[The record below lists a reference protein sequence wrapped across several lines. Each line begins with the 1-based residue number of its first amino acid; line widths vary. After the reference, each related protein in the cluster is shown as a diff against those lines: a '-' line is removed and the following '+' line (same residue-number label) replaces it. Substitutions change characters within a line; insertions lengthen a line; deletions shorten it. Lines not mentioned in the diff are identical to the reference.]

1 MAWDKWLKDENEE
14 PNYPQIEGADTNA
27 TYWNPE
33 LAALANGGIDF
44 LKSFPGAVA
53 MNAGVAAS
61 TAPSI
66 SWDLQSDLE
75 NSDLQDDIY
84 TKAAINNG
92 LTEARHTTAPVWKTI
107 EQGAISAANALP
119 DHLKANQETH
129 GLRGFADTVLEN
141 ALPMAGQV
149 AMSAV
154 NPVLGASMMGA
165 SIAGGQYLDLRE
177 KGVDP
182 LTAGQAGLAN
192 AAIQTSLEYLGMEKW
207 INAKNALKEHGLL
220 KTMMGSMGE
229 EGLTE
234 AIQEVPDEMTSY
246 IAEHGNLDGFDYK
259 QLGLN
264 AAEAGA
270 VGAFYGGLFSGAGYG
285 VNKWNEKK
293 AKEAVEANAYQP
305 TGDLSTD
312 IAALD
317 KGVNTNGET
326 GNPITIEAGNPP
338 AAINASDPSMY
349 VMQRLVNAGL
359 DPQTAA
365 GYVGALMQESGGN
378 TFDISPTAE
387 NPSGAYGIAQWL
399 GSRRDDLNAFAKER
413 GKDPSDFETQVEFL
427 IHEIQGN
434 EAPSLAEIRKA
445 KSPEEAGMLADQ
457 YYERSEGTD
466 EIRSQKAK
474 NARAIYDAFTNGGG
488 NVNMSNGTR
497 TQEKPSKSASEFLND
512 LESTLPLTDDNSI
525 AQSEKIRDVV
535 KNGSQEQQEELANQY
550 GWQKEEPKTTVDAQ
564 VEPSQVNTQNTT
576 TNAPQVKISNPTST
590 KKQTKASTPNVTVKT
605 PNLTKTEEKKAT
617 PVETPKAELQKVEA
631 PKGDAQN
638 VYAPT
643 NNGGGTYPNPTSFNR
658 NAFGIHNPDGVGTAP
673 EGLLVEKR
681 KTNGIADRQR
691 QDAERA
697 GARNRQIGIKVDK
710 AMMGRGIRNKN
721 LKKLVKQAFVDGD
734 KNAMDRLSALKLN
747 PQVIGAVRQ
756 EVDPTYTPAPIQKAS
771 VQTPNYQ
778 RTYNGREGI
787 AEGAQNTVSNSSEV
801 PSVKGGNGVVNPKA
815 QSRKEAFNTSNA
827 IYKNNQKE
835 DNPYRAQPVERD
847 KKADKELKQ
856 KIKREARDAHR
867 DAMQK
872 KARDKARTYEVKSG
886 TREDVGKSLRNS
898 GDNAIIESPKNNAE
912 YKAEKASQ
920 GDNKSKSIKSNN
932 QNEYNT
938 KPLDMEGNVNKTH
951 NANVSV
957 DTPAVLKKARQKHID
972 HLKKLVAD
980 AYIGGDKEAMR
991 RLSALHINQDVINSV
1006 LQDVYPSY
1014 ATENAEGNAWTRP
1027 NDKSIPLPTTPK
1039 EVMKRE
1045 PHNKGNEN
1053 SYTTSKVKK
1062 NKEAEHALKN
1072 RFKKEESKKEDK
1084 EKTNETT
1091 KNNSEVRELLHSTEE
1106 DKNADAKPEQGS
1118 KQESS
1123 TDKASEEKQSVNVEE
1138 QKKEE
1143 PKKEEPKQEEPKNNG
1158 KEVTVRTDDGKEF
1171 KATYKI
1177 VPVDDVISSNTWDF
1191 GKNENYPEELQPR
1204 DRDRVT
1210 MREQVDDMSRNLNP
1224 ADLAESR
1231 SINEGAPLINADNV
1245 VENGNGRTM
1254 AIARAYKQGSEA
1266 YKASGEAYK
1275 QYLVDNAEKFGYT
1288 KEQVQ
1293 AMGNPILVRQRDA
1306 SSDNLQ
1312 DAIIHS
1318 TNGGMRM
1325 GAMQQAQADAG
1336 KITQGTLK
1344 KYNYDGKGDLASAAN
1359 RDFVVSAINE
1369 IAGKNERD
1377 SLFDKD
1383 GNPSAEGIKRVQ
1395 NAMVALAY
1403 ENDELLA
1410 RVGETVDPEDLNIS
1424 NALKATAPRVASI
1437 QLRIDE
1443 KDIPKSYD
1451 LPKII
1456 SDAVEFYFNCEAEGK
1471 KVSQAVNETALF
1483 EEGEVSEEA
1492 KQLATFFEENK
1503 RKPNVIANA
1512 INDMVEY
1519 IDANTAPN
1527 MSLMEGGNMDM
1538 REIMDASMHPNSNLF
1553 EAPTNPTVQKASD
1566 DMQNVVDKYKDGKGN
1581 KPTATRAIEAV
1592 EKKAIEDVKKD
1603 GGTKEDI
1610 AEVKESAKQAKEDLT
1625 NATREKGKKEEKP
1638 FSEEKE
1644 ANSNLAALLKP
1655 VKKRLTKKPSA
1666 KKTTTAEPKRKKGES
1681 SLTHKLIDDSDANRK
1696 AIWDEFKKNLGTV
1709 RFNSGFDPT
1718 LLTPIVKLAV
1728 IELQRGIGK
1737 FKDFA
1742 SRIKAESKEHNIKEE
1757 DISPWLYPS
1766 WKAAKGMMDSSIDKI
1781 NDKLLLASMDFVGSR
1796 YQNGKTNI
1804 DDIKND
1810 AKSLYGEDVY
1820 NAANLDDYFNAA
1832 HDAVESFF
1840 NKENGE
1846 VESNEN
1852 TETIS
1857 PEDDYHGYLETLN
1870 SDAERETV
1878 KDFLNKSFNP
1888 FGEGKGF
1895 YKFKKFAENMA
1906 KRKDTTY
1913 GRGRINGNK
1922 VPKEVYQYSKWLHD
1936 NDKLSDTIDTD
1947 TSTVVENKGEKQD
1960 VPGRERST
1968 GGTVEMAGRRQGEQ
1982 SGTGNGEESGNDSTG
1997 ENRDSGRTHGEHTGS
2012 SEQAD
2017 AGTVQGQRDSNEAAN
2032 GVEQNDS
2039 TGNETGRTKEP
2050 VISPKVDKIEEDI
2063 ANKKVKKPSDLPG
2076 NDYVFKDDTKELTA
2090 PNRVKANIEAIKL
2103 AKKLKEEG
2111 RKATPSEQEV
2121 LASYSGWGGLSS
2133 YLSENSSN
2141 YDAKIANDLKETI
2154 GEDAYRSLAKEAI
2167 TAYYTPVPVI
2177 KAMWRLAGCL
2187 GFKGGRVLDPS
2198 CGTARFFSVMPNDM
2212 KANSRTLQG
2221 VELSELPAEIAS
2233 QLLQSKKYNIA
2244 NEDFRDFKASDNF
2257 YDLAISNVPFSAD
2270 IKIADK
2276 KVDGGNKYSLHN
2288 YFFAKS
2294 LDKVRPGGLVIFM
2307 TSNNTLD
2314 VAGDSA
2320 KLRRMLAS
2328 KAEFLGAIRLPTD
2341 TFKSSGANVVTD
2353 IIAFR
2358 KLGEGESMKADSW
2371 KDVTGEIIDGNY
2383 VESDI
2388 GPSGYVDDKGKVRT
2402 IDGKTVTGYY
2412 GKHKQNLIGEYRHE
2426 SGKYG
2431 DTVTVRAKEG
2441 QDVIADLNK
2450 AIDTFP
2456 KDVYTPRVVAPINS
2470 VEHVEGI
2477 RQAEN
2482 GENEG
2487 DLVVLDNG
2495 DIAKVQ
2501 NVNGEL
2507 KAVPFGA
2514 NYKRDSDRKKIQN
2527 KAKDFVAVRDA
2538 MNDVYESQV
2547 NPDISEEEL
2556 EKKRANLR
2564 KAYNNFKEKHGY
2576 LNDTKNYGSFR
2587 DTPLVG
2593 RVLAIENYKA
2603 PTKKNP
2609 NPEVTEADILT
2620 KRTAYPESTVTNIST
2635 PADAL
2640 LSSLEK
2646 FGHIDMDYM
2655 SKTLGV
2661 SEDDIAKKLEGKII
2675 RDPVS
2680 EQYVPMDEY
2689 LSGNV
2694 RQKLEQ
2700 AETAA
2705 RSDPTYLD
2713 NVEKLKAVL
2722 PKDVELKDI
2731 DVSLGSPILG
2741 RDTVQQF
2748 VDDLVGG
2755 KDIIKISYNPSL
2767 SSWYVEK
2774 GSDYGRIATNVEDK
2788 YSIKAV
2794 GEKEANIPIYKVIQ
2808 DLLNGTSSV
2817 GQGTTKEKADDSPQT
2832 RQARDDARQ
2841 KLRTIYEQI
2850 NKDLKEWINRNPSIR
2865 KEVETNYNNRFNATV
2880 GRKFDGSFLTFPWL
2894 NKASNITFRPHQ
2906 VNAIWRTLT
2915 TPGTLYAHCV
2925 GTGKTWTM
2933 QASGMELKRLG
2944 LAHKVAYAVPNNV
2957 VAQFEREFYQIC
2969 PSAKILV
2976 VSSDAIPSAP
2986 KTLDFDYVLQKQA
2999 KPTEDNGFR
3008 LVDMTDAEGMKV
3020 YKKVP
3025 VPRTEAER
3033 KKLLKEALA
3042 EAKKNN
3048 APQVLLDYIADS
3060 YSKKNMKLRGEREEK
3075 IAQRA
3080 AAISKIATNDWD
3092 AVIFSHESFERLPV
3106 AKEHLE
3112 EFYKNELA
3120 KYEQALKEEQAANGK
3135 NSQGAKDIQ
3144 KQLLN
3149 FKEKLRDLI
3158 ERTERFGAME
3168 EFRSIGIDQLFVD
3181 EADNFKNLPFMT
3193 KMNRVKGISSGE
3205 SSRAL
3210 DMFIKTQ
3217 YLMNSP
3223 NAHGVVFATGTPI
3236 SNSVVDLYTMCRYL
3250 ASDKLEALGINSF
3263 DQFAKMFITVA
3274 DRATPKTDG
3283 TGYEYKQS
3291 VTGLKNAPECIELF
3305 RSFADVINI
3314 EDAPEVLKSRPVAKR
3329 ETITVDETPWLSNFK
3344 RQIRDRAAAIKAS
3357 SKNNPV
3363 MIDSRS
3369 KESLEM
3375 FKETGHYKKV
3385 KDSGLLLA
3393 NDYKQATVSPKLIE
3407 NGIEDV
3413 ESKVRAC
3420 ADAIYKEYINSND
3433 RKGTQAVFCDIGTP
3447 GTKKT
3452 DSAYTVY
3459 DELKSLL
3466 VAKGIPTNEIDFSQ
3480 NYEGKKKGVMSEK
3493 VNSGD
3498 IRVIIGSTQQMGA
3511 GTNMQ
3516 KKMVALHHLDVPW
3529 RPRDIEQREGRA
3541 IRQGNEN
3548 GEVRIYNYVQE
3559 GSYDMNLWNMIAAK
3573 ANVIAAIMH
3582 GDKSIRTIETEGV
3595 DSNNWQELESMS
3607 NNDPV
3612 QKRFMEVQA
3621 EIGQLES
3628 DKRIYQSQKEQN
3640 ETIRKNNPAQIEKQ
3654 KALVSDIEA
3663 DIKTINQ
3670 TDPKKFSMKIGNKT
3684 FDKREVAN
3692 EALTKEKQSFA
3703 LEGAK
3708 FVLKYKD
3715 VPLKPMTIG
3724 SVRGMSIT
3732 LDGNTVG
3739 FKNTRDSA
3747 HVDVLIKGK
3756 QTYRVV
3762 TPTSDGIWKGL
3773 QYLPTQSLEEERQKL
3788 ASLESELKEANK
3800 PMSET
3805 FEGEKKLADLKKEL
3819 EVLKKKMDENAE
3831 KQRREDAIAKEK
3843 EMNASNTDYLISDAD
3858 NLVSHSPKEM
3868 QEQVIRTFPNAS
3880 NVVTSDTGMEF
3891 DLPNG
3896 EHMKVDFTNDSISYD
3911 ARKAQKDYGGKLTGN
3926 EEALGSMAVTD
3937 RENLMTLRLGN
3948 VDEAPSHEA
3957 MHFAMN
3963 FVTGRE
3969 RNALMKKYGNE
3980 EAICEAYRH
3989 WQIERKHKRGT
4000 LMGKIFQKI
4009 ADAVNKVLS
4018 VFRENDKN
4026 IFRKVQ
4032 EGQLWERTKDNK
4044 SAAKVSYM
4052 MNPMNQLDKFAKEFS
4067 KKGNAPT
4074 RDYLTIKDRAEG
4086 KGWTTRQT
4094 ILNNIFSPSRSAD
4107 YVVRRVHEL
4116 ADDAMRTMQKNR
4128 SDWTERHTMATKLL
4142 KTEADRKAYST
4153 LLFAEDADQ
4162 HVFTDDELRKEG
4174 YSEDIIKAH
4183 RLTRNLLGDV
4193 YKAVNDTT
4201 TQAENVTRAYDKKA
4215 DAEKRVKE
4223 AEKSPFEEVIGRIRE
4238 VTENGKTR
4246 YQVTVKT
4253 PHSYDH
4259 EVVTDAEGL
4268 KEIQKDKYNVIS
4280 TSVKVGKGKIY
4291 VHYKSYTKPLHN
4303 MEGYMPHFFHD
4314 FMIIQKTTDEN
4325 GNAVSKV
4332 VGSATTQAKAVEK
4345 ADALHEK
4352 LGGEFLIA
4360 PKAFQ
4365 FEGEVENPILMGD
4378 KDYQQLL
4385 KNITDGST
4393 MTLEEARALTNARR
4407 KGRHV
4412 FLGELKKRT
4421 GAEGFETNALWA
4433 IQHHIDASARY
4444 VAIDPFKVKATNL
4457 FERAYGDMSKD
4468 YGRTSKQAF
4477 VKGYIDSMLGKPSE
4491 AEQIANKILRN
4502 VPIFKNMSRPGRYVA
4517 GTLSHLT
4524 GLLKLGASPAA
4535 GLVNL
4540 MQIFNAVGYLGAR
4553 QVGVGLKRA
4562 LKPTQSDLRVLKSLG
4577 VDDEVGLSMDASF
4590 GKIRLEENA
4599 LTHATDRYRAIAD
4612 KLMLPFTIAER
4623 LIRRATVLSAYYKY
4637 LNDHKG
4643 ENPTYVKNK
4652 AKEYA
4657 LDINRKVNF
4666 DYSAADAPRI
4676 FRAVEG
4682 SVIGDLALQF
4692 QKYGIKEMEVISD
4705 FLPYIGKGTTTKQ
4718 KLEFFGFYL
4727 MTAGLWNAFP
4737 FQDALLALLGSIF
4750 GVDDPEKVAKKAMME
4765 WAGDD
4770 PTSKALVNVANYGA
4784 GALVGADISQRVGL
4798 KGVVPETSNILQGG
4812 PLGSTV
4818 MGIARSIINSDANGA
4833 LKSLSPAMGN
4843 IYGATVGYN
4852 TDSKGRKTV
4861 DYDGWDRAMRAMGFR
4876 TVNEAVAT
4884 DAQGIVYN
4892 YKQQKTKARTKA
4904 KESYLEDPS
4913 YENRKLL
4920 KDLGY
4925 TDSQI
4930 NKLKGNK
4937 STTKKE
4943 RSKQG
4948 LSKADQK
4955 ELAPIFNYVQ

>member
-14 PNYPQIEGADTNA
+14 PSYPQIEGIDTSKEYA
-27 TYWNPE
+27 QPE
-33 LAALANGGIDF
+33 VAALHNGAFSF
-44 LKSFPGAVA
+44 LKSFPNFGAQWA
-53 MNAGVAAS
+53 HELGSSTNPKGLGVWDK
-61 TAPSI
+61 APQIGITTPQDEVKPIENSFAPTFHT
-66 SWDLQSDLE
+66 LE
-75 NSDLQDDIY
+75 NSML
-84 TKAAINNG
+84 
-92 LTEARHTTAPVWKTI
+92 
-107 EQGAISAANALP
+107 SAANSLP
-119 DHLKANQETH
+119 EDWTPNQDV
-129 GLRGFADTVLEN
+129 GKVRGFFDTVLEN
-141 ALPMAGQV
+141 APQMVGQAAMAAV
-149 AMSAV
+149 SPTASAAMMA
-154 NPVLGASMMGA
+154 A
-165 SIAGGQYLDLRE
+165 SISGDTYGDLLS

-182 LTAGQAGLAN
+182 DTASKYATANTLIQTPLEYTGMESWLNSGKLARDILEKHGLAK
-192 AAIQTSLEYLGMEKW
+192 AVGTSM
-207 INAKNALKEHGLL
+207 A
-220 KTMMGSMGE
+220 S

-234 AIQEVPDEMTSY
+234 AIQEIPDEMTRY

-285 VNKWNEKK
+285 INKWNEKK
-293 AKEAVEANAYQP
+293 AKEAQEAVTYEP

-317 KGVNTNGET
+317 KGVNSNGVAQ
-326 GNPITIEAGNPP
+326 GNDNAPTT
-338 AAINASDPSMY
+338 INANNPSMY
-349 VMQRLVNAGL
+349 VMQRLVNEGI

-399 GSRRDDLNAFAKER
+399 GSRKDDLIAFANER

-427 IHEIQGN
+427 VHEIQGN
-434 EAPSLAEIRKA
+434 EKESLAAIRGA

-466 EIRSQKAK
+466 EIRNQKAK
-474 NARAIYDAFTNGGG
+474 NARAIYDAFTNGSG
-488 NVNMSNGTR
+488 NVNMSNGIK
-497 TQEKPSKSASEFLND
+497 TQEKPSKSAAEFLND
-512 LESTLPLTDDNSI
+512 LESTLPLTNNESV

-535 KNGSQEQQEELANQY
+535 KNGSQEQQEELASQY
-550 GWQKEEPKTTVDAQ
+550 GWQKEEPKTPIETQA
-564 VEPSQVNTQNTT
+564 EPPQVNTQNATT
-576 TNAPQVKISNPTST
+576 KAPEAKISNPTST
-590 KKQTKASTPNVTVKT
+590 KKQAKASTPNVTVKT
-605 PNLTKTEEKKAT
+605 PNLAKEEEKKAT
-617 PVETPKAELQKVEA
+617 PVEATKAEPQKVETKSA
-631 PKGDAQN
+631 GVPKNDKTQN
-638 VYAPT
+638 ANTVKIENAGGVYPT
-643 NNGGGTYPNPTSFNR
+643 PTSFDR

-691 QDAERA
+691 HDAELA
-697 GARNRQIGIKVDK
+697 GARNRQVGIKVDQ

-734 KNAMDRLSALKLN
+734 KSAVDRLSALKLN

-756 EVDPTYTPAPIQKAS
+756 EVDPTYTPTPIQKAPVQK
-771 VQTPNYQ
+771 VQTPTYQ
-778 RTYNGREGI
+778 RAYNGREGI
-787 AEGAQNTVSNSSEV
+787 HEGVQNTASNSSEI
-801 PSVKGGNGVVNPKA
+801 PSVNGGSSVVGTKA
-815 QSRKEAFNTSNA
+815 MSREEALNTSNA

-835 DNPYRAQPVERD
+835 DNPYKTQSVERN
-847 KKADKELKQ
+847 KKADKELK
-856 KIKREARDAHR
+856 KKMKNEARDAHR

-872 KARDKARTYEVKSG
+872 KARDKARTYEAKSG
-886 TREDVGKSLRNS
+886 TREDVNKSLRNS
-898 GDNAIIESPKNNAE
+898 GDNIIIGEAHKKTSSYEA
-912 YKAEKASQ
+912 KAASQ
-920 GDNKSKSIKSNN
+920 KDNESKSLKSDS
-932 QNEYNT
+932 QSTYTGRPTEGI
-938 KPLDMEGNVNKTH
+938 EGNVNKTH
-951 NANVSV
+951 NANVPV

-972 HLKKLVAD
+972 HLKKLVSD

-991 RLSALHINQDVINSV
+991 RLSALHIGQDVIDSI
-1006 LQDVYPSY
+1006 LQDVYPSH
-1014 ATENAEGNAWTRP
+1014 ATESAESNEWGKP
-1027 NDKSIPLPTTPK
+1027 SDKTIPLPTTPK
-1039 EVMKRE
+1039 EVMERE

-1053 SYTTSKVKK
+1053 SYSTSKVKK

-1072 RFKKEESKKEDK
+1072 RFKKEETKKEN
-1084 EKTNETT
+1084 TNETT
-1091 KNNSEVRELLHSTEE
+1091 KNNPEIWELLHSAEE
-1106 DKNADAKPEQGS
+1106 NQNADTEPKQSS
-1118 KQESS
+1118 KQESNA
-1123 TDKASEEKQSVNVEE
+1123 DKASEEKQSVNVKE

-1143 PKKEEPKQEEPKNNG
+1143 PKKEEPKQEKSQSVG

-1266 YKASGEAYK
+1266 YKTSGENYK

-1293 AMGNPILVRQRDA
+1293 SIENPILVRQRDV

-1312 DAIIHS
+1312 DSIIHS

-1325 GAMQQAQADAG
+1325 GATQQAQADAE

-1344 KYNYDGKGDLASAAN
+1344 KYNYDGKGDLTSAAN

-1369 IAGKNERD
+1369 IANKNERD
-1377 SLFDKD
+1377 SLFDKG
-1383 GNPSAEGIKRVQ
+1383 GNPSAEGMKRVQ

-1443 KDIPKSYD
+1443 GDIPQSYN
-1451 LPKII
+1451 LPKTI
-1456 SDAVEFYFNCEAEGK
+1456 SDAVEFYFNCKAEGK
-1471 KVSQAVNETALF
+1471 KVSQAINETALF
-1483 EEGEVSEEA
+1483 EDEEISEDA
-1492 KQLATFFEENK
+1492 KQLAKFFEENK

-1512 INDMVEY
+1512 INDMVER
-1519 IDANTAPN
+1519 IDANTAPS
-1527 MSLMEGGNMDM
+1527 MSLMEGGNMTM
-1538 REIMDASMHPNSNLF
+1538 GEIMDASMYPNSDLF
-1553 EAPTNPTVQKASD
+1553 ETKPVETNPTVKKASD

-1581 KPTATRAIEAV
+1581 KPTANKAVDAI
-1592 EKKAIEDVKKD
+1592 EKKAIEEVKKD
-1603 GGTKEDI
+1603 GGSKEDV
-1610 AEVKESAKQAKEDLT
+1610 AEVKKSAKQAKEDLA
-1625 NATREKGKKEEKP
+1625 NATREKGKKEERP
-1638 FSEEKE
+1638 FSEEKD

-1655 VKKRLTKKPSA
+1655 VKRRLTKKPSA
-1666 KKTTTAEPKRKKGES
+1666 KKAPTAEPKRKKGES
-1681 SLTHKLIDDSDANRK
+1681 SLTHKLIDDSDENRK
-1696 AIWDEFKKNLGTV
+1696 AIWDEFKNNLGKK

-1742 SRIKAESKEHNIKEE
+1742 SRIKSESKEQDIKEE

-1766 WKAAKGMMDSSIDKI
+1766 WRAAKGMMESSIDKI

-1804 DDIKND
+1804 DDIKKD

-1820 NAANLDDYFNAA
+1820 NAANLDDYFNAS
-1832 HDAVESFF
+1832 HDAVVFFF
-1840 NKENGE
+1840 NNENSE
-1846 VESNEN
+1846 VESNK
-1852 TETIS
+1852 I
-1857 PEDDYHGYLETLN
+1857 
-1870 SDAERETV
+1870 
-1878 KDFLNKSFNP
+1878 
-1888 FGEGKGF
+1888 
-1895 YKFKKFAENMA
+1895 
-1906 KRKDTTY
+1906 
-1913 GRGRINGNK
+1913 
-1922 VPKEVYQYSKWLHD
+1922 
-1936 NDKLSDTIDTD
+1936 SDTIDTD
-1947 TSTVVENKGEKQD
+1947 TSTVVENKGEEQD

-1968 GGTVEMAGRRQGEQ
+1968 GGTVEMAGRRQSEQ
-1982 SGTGNGEESGNDSTG
+1982 SGTGNREESGNDSEG
-1997 ENRDSGRTHGEHTGS
+1997 KNRDSGRTHGEHAGS
-2012 SEQAD
+2012 AEQAD
-2017 AGTVQGQRDSNEAAN
+2017 AGTVQGQRNSNEATD

-2039 TGNETGRTKEP
+2039 TGNETGRAKEP
-2050 VISPKVDKIEEDI
+2050 VISPKVDKIEKDI
-2063 ANKKVKKPSDLPG
+2063 ANNKVKKPSDLPG

-2111 RKATPSEQEV
+2111 RKATPSEQEI

-2141 YDAKIANDLKETI
+2141 YDAKIASDLKEAI
-2154 GEDAYRSLAKEAI
+2154 GEDAYRDLAKEAI

-2177 KAMWRLAGCL
+2177 KAMWKLAGHL

-2233 QLLQSKKYNIA
+2233 QLLQSRKYNIA
-2244 NEDFRDFKASDNF
+2244 NEDFRDFKASNDF

-2276 KVDGGNKYSLHN
+2276 SVDGGNKYSLHN

-2314 VAGDSA
+2314 VAGDSS
-2320 KLRRMLAS
+2320 KLRRMLAG
-2328 KAEFLGAIRLPTD
+2328 KAELLGAIRLPTD
-2341 TFKSSGANVVTD
+2341 TFKSAGANVVTD

-2371 KDVTGEIIDGNY
+2371 KDVTGEIVNGNY
-2383 VESDI
+2383 VENDI
-2388 GPSGYVDDKGKVRT
+2388 GPSGY
-2402 IDGKTVTGYY
+2402 IDEEGRPHVIKDKTVTGYY
-2412 GKHKQNLIGEYRHE
+2412 GKHKQNLIGEYKRE
-2426 SGKYG
+2426 KGKYG

-2456 KDVYTPRVVAPINS
+2456 KDVYSPRVVAPINS

-2487 DLVVLDNG
+2487 DLVALDDG
-2495 DIAKVQ
+2495 SIAKVQ

-2514 NYKRDSDRKKIQN
+2514 NYKRDSDRKRVQN
-2527 KAKDFVAVRDA
+2527 LAKDFVAVRDA

-2576 LNDTKNYGSFR
+2576 LNDTKNYGPFR

-2609 NPEVTEADILT
+2609 HPEVKEADILT
-2620 KRTAYPESTVTNIST
+2620 KRTAYPESTVANITT

-2655 SKTLGV
+2655 AKTLGV
-2661 SEDDIAKKLEGKII
+2661 NKEDIAKKLEGKII
-2675 RDPVS
+2675 KDPVS

-2713 NVEKLKAVL
+2713 NAEKLKAIL
-2722 PKDVELKDI
+2722 PKDIELKDI

-2748 VDDLVGG
+2748 IDDLVGG
-2755 KDIIKISYNPSL
+2755 KDIIKISYNPTL

-2774 GSDYGRIATNVEDK
+2774 GTDYGRIATNVEDK

-2794 GEKEANIPIYKVIQ
+2794 GEKEANIPVYKVIQ

-2817 GQGTTKEKADDSPQT
+2817 GQGTTKEKSSDTPQE
-2832 RQARDDARQ
+2832 RQKREDARQ
-2841 KLRTIYEQI
+2841 KLKTIYEQI

-2894 NKASNITFRPHQ
+2894 NKASNIAFRPHQ

-2986 KTLDFDYVLQKQA
+2986 KTLDFDYILQKQA
-2999 KPTEDNGFR
+2999 KPTEDNGFK
-3008 LVDMTDAEGMKV
+3008 LVNMTDTEGMKV

-3025 VPRTEAER
+3025 VPKTEAER

-3048 APQVLLDYIADS
+3048 APQVLLDYIADC
-3060 YSKKNMKLRGEREEK
+3060 YSKEKMKLRGEREEK
-3075 IAQRA
+3075 IAKRA

-3329 ETITVDETPWLSNFK
+3329 ETVTVDETPWLANFK
-3344 RQIRDRAAAIKAS
+3344 RKIRNRAAAIKAS

-3375 FKETGHYKKV
+3375 FEKTGHYKKV

-3447 GTKKT
+3447 GTKKS

-3459 DELKSLL
+3459 DELKSML
-3466 VAKGIPTNEIDFSQ
+3466 VAKGIPANEIDFSQ

-3493 VNSGD
+3493 VNAGD

-3548 GEVRIYNYVQE
+3548 SEVRIYNYVQE
-3559 GSYDMNLWNMIAAK
+3559 GSYDTNLWNMMSAK

-3621 EIGQLES
+3621 EISQLAS

-3640 ETIRKNNPAQIEKQ
+3640 EIIRKNNPAQIEKH

-3663 DIKTINQ
+3663 DIKAINQ

-3684 FDKREVAN
+3684 FDKREAAN

-3708 FVLKYKD
+3708 FVRKYKD
-3715 VPLKPMTIG
+3715 VPLSPVTIG

-3739 FKNTRDSA
+3739 FKNMRDSA
-3747 HVDVLIKGK
+3747 HVDILVKGK
-3756 QTYRVV
+3756 QAYRVV

-3773 QYLPTQSLEEERQKL
+3773 QYLPTQMLEEEKQKL

-3805 FEGEKKLADLKKEL
+3805 FEGEKELANLKKEL
-3819 EVLKKKMDENAE
+3819 EVLKKKMDENAA

-3843 EMNASNTDYLISDAD
+3843 EMQSAESTDYLISDTD
-3858 NLVSHSPKEM
+3858 SLVSHSPKEM
-3868 QEQVIRTFPNAS
+3868 QEQVMKTFPNAS

-3926 EEALGSMAVTD
+3926 EEVLGSMAVTD
-3937 RENLMTLRLGN
+3937 RENLMTLRLDN
-3948 VDEAPSHEA
+3948 VSEAPSHEA

-3963 FVTGRE
+3963 FVTGKE

-4000 LMGKIFQKI
+4000 LMGKVFQKI

-4032 EGQLWERTKDNK
+4032 EGQMWERARDNK

-4067 KKGNAPT
+4067 EKKANAPS
-4074 RDYLTIKDRAEG
+4074 RDYLTIKDRASDN
-4086 KGWTTRQT
+4086 GWTFKQT
-4094 ILNNIFSPSRSAD
+4094 ALNNIFSPARSTD
-4107 YVVRRVHEL
+4107 YIVRRVHEL
-4116 ADDAMRTMQKNR
+4116 ADDAMRTMQKDR
-4128 SDWTERHTMATKLL
+4128 ADWTERHSMAVKLL
-4142 KTEADRKAYST
+4142 KTEAQRKEYSA
-4153 LLFAEDADQ
+4153 LLFAEDAEK
-4162 HVFTDDELRKEG
+4162 HVFTDEEMRKDG
-4174 YSEDIIKAH
+4174 ISEEVIQAH
-4183 RLTRNLLGDV
+4183 RLTRSLLSDIYKSVNDV
-4193 YKAVNDTT
+4193 Y
-4201 TQAENVTRAYDKKA
+4201 TQAMPVTKTYAKKA
-4215 DAEKRVKE
+4215 DAEKRIKE
-4223 AEKSPFEEVIGRIRE
+4223 AEKSPFEEVIGRIHE

-4259 EVVTDAEGL
+4259 EVVTDAKGL

-4291 VHYKSYTKPLHN
+4291 VHYKSYAKPLTN

-4325 GNAVSKV
+4325 GNTVSKV
-4332 VGSATTQAKAVEK
+4332 VGSATTQDKAVEK
-4345 ADALHEK
+4345 ADALHKEM
-4352 LGGEFLIA
+4352 GGEFLIA
-4360 PKAFQ
+4360 PKSFQ
-4365 FEGEVENPILMGD
+4365 FEGEVENPLLMGD
-4378 KDYQQLL
+4378 KDYQKLL

-4393 MTLEEARALTNARR
+4393 MTLEQARELTNARR

-4421 GAEGFETNALWA
+4421 GAGGFETNALWA
-4433 IQHHIDASARY
+4433 VQHHIDASARY
-4444 VAIDPFKVKATNL
+4444 VALDPFKVKATNL

-4491 AEQIANKILRN
+4491 AEQLANKILRH
-4502 VPIFKNMSRPGRYVA
+4502 VPMFKNMSRPGRFVA

-4540 MQIFNAVGYLGAR
+4540 MQIFNAVGYLGTK
-4553 QVGVGLKRA
+4553 QVAVGLKRA
-4562 LKPTQSDLRVLKSLG
+4562 MKPTQSDLRILKSLG
-4577 VDDEVGLSMDASF
+4577 VDDEVGLSMDSAF

-4692 QKYGIKEMEVISD
+4692 QKYGVKEIEVISD

-4765 WAGDD
+4765 WAGND

-4812 PLGSTV
+4812 PLGSTA
-4818 MGIARSIINSDANGA
+4818 MGIARSIINSDTNGA
-4833 LKSLSPAMGN
+4833 LKSLSPAIGN

-4876 TVNEAVAT
+4876 TVNEAMAT

-4904 KESYLEDPS
+4904 KEAYLEDPS

-4930 NKLKGNK
+4930 NKLKDNK

>member
-1 MAWDKWLKDENEE
+1 MAWDKWLKDGNEE
-14 PNYPQIEGADTNA
+14 PKYPQIEGTDTNA

-44 LKSFPGAVA
+44 LKSFPGAIA

-192 AAIQTSLEYLGMEKW
+192 AAIQTPFEYLGMEKW
-207 INAKNALKEHGLL
+207 INAKNILKKHGLL

-293 AKEAVEANAYQP
+293 EKEAQEANTYQP

-317 KGVNTNGET
+317 EGVNSNAKLQ
-326 GNPITIEAGNPP
+326 EAQNAPTT
-338 AAINASDPSMY
+338 INASNPSMY
-349 VMQRLVNAGL
+349 VMQRLVNEGV

-427 IHEIQGN
+427 VHEIKGN
-434 EAPSLAEIRKA
+434 EAESLEAIRGA

-474 NARAIYDAFTNGGG
+474 NARAIYDAFTNGGD
-488 NVNMSNGTR
+488 NVSMSNGTR
-497 TQEKPSKSASEFLND
+497 TQEKQSKSAAEFLND
-512 LESTLPLTDDNSI
+512 LESTLPLTDNDSI
-525 AQSEKIRDVV
+525 VQSEKIRDVV
-535 KNGSQEQQEELANQY
+535 KNGSQEQQEELAGQY

-564 VEPSQVNTQNTT
+564 AEPSQVNTQNTT
-576 TNAPQVKISNPTST
+576 ANAPQAKISNPTSI
-590 KKQTKASTPNVTVKT
+590 KKQAKESTPNVTVKT
-605 PNLTKTEEKKAT
+605 PNLTKAEEKKAT
-617 PVETPKAELQKVEA
+617 PVETPKAERQKVEA
-631 PKGDAQN
+631 PKSDIQN
-638 VYAPT
+638 VYSPLS
-643 NNGGGTYPNPTSFNR
+643 NDGGTYPSPTSFNR
-658 NAFGIHNPDGVGTAP
+658 NAFGIHNPDKVGTAP
-673 EGLLVEKR
+673 EGLFAEKR
-681 KTNGIADRQR
+681 KTNGIAYRQR

-697 GARNRQIGIKVDK
+697 GTHNRQVGIKVDK
-710 AMMGRGIRNKN
+710 AMMGRGVRNKN

-756 EVDPTYTPAPIQKAS
+756 EVDPTYTPTPIQQAP
-771 VQTPNYQ
+771 VQEALTPTYQ

-787 AEGAQNTVSNSSEV
+787 HEGAQSTVSNSGEL
-801 PSVKGGNGVVNPKA
+801 PSVKGGNGVVNAKA

-827 IYKNNQKE
+827 I
-835 DNPYRAQPVERD
+835 
-847 KKADKELKQ
+847 
-856 KIKREARDAHR
+856 
-867 DAMQK
+867 
-872 KARDKARTYEVKSG
+872 
-886 TREDVGKSLRNS
+886 
-898 GDNAIIESPKNNAE
+898 
-912 YKAEKASQ
+912 
-920 GDNKSKSIKSNN
+920 
-932 QNEYNT
+932 
-938 KPLDMEGNVNKTH
+938 DMEGNVNKTH
-951 NANVSV
+951 NANVPV

-972 HLKKLVAD
+972 HLKKLIAD

-991 RLSALHINQDVINSV
+991 RLSALRINQDVINSV
-1006 LQDVYPSY
+1006 LQDAYPSY
-1014 ATENAEGNAWTRP
+1014 ATENTEGNAWERP

-1039 EVMKRE
+1039 EVMERE

-1084 EKTNETT
+1084 EKTNETA
-1091 KNNSEVRELLHSTEE
+1091 KNNPEVRELLHSTEE
-1106 DKNADAKPEQGS
+1106 DKNADTKPEQSS
-1118 KQESS
+1118 KQESN
-1123 TDKASEEKQSVNVEE
+1123 TDKASEEKQSINVEE
-1138 QKKEE
+1138 QEKEE
-1143 PKKEEPKQEEPKNNG
+1143 PKKEESKQEEPKNNG
-1158 KEVTVRTDDGKEF
+1158 KEVTVRTDDGEEF

-1204 DRDRVT
+1204 DRDHVT

-1231 SINEGAPLINADNV
+1231 SINEGAPLVNADNV

-1266 YKASGEAYK
+1266 YKASSEAYK

-1293 AMGNPILVRQRDA
+1293 AIESPILVRQRDA

-1325 GAMQQAQADAG
+1325 GAMQQAQADAE

-1344 KYNYDGKGDLASAAN
+1344 KYNYDGKGDLTSAAN
-1359 RDFVVSAINE
+1359 RDFIVSAINE

-1456 SDAVEFYFNCEAEGK
+1456 SDAVEFYFNCKAEGK

-1492 KQLATFFEENK
+1492 KQLATFFEENR

-1527 MSLMEGGNMDM
+1527 MSLMEGGNLDM

-1553 EAPTNPTVQKASD
+1553 ETPPTNPTVQKASD
-1566 DMQNVVDKYKDGKGN
+1566 DMQNVVDKYKGGKGN

-1592 EKKAIEDVKKD
+1592 EKKAIEEVKKD

-1638 FSEEKE
+1638 TKTEESPTSDKSSNDNPDAVSYEELVEEVEGLYYNSDWVENETVYDDDDNVVSAPTKENIWDDMKSTFEEDGSIPWEADWKNPYSGNRLNKKTYNAEIKRIDGKAQKESATSIPNKEEEKLFPE
-1644 ANSNLAALLKP
+1644 EKKANSDLAALLKP

-1666 KKTTTAEPKRKKGES
+1666 KKTTAEPKRKKGES

-1696 AIWDEFKKNLGTV
+1696 AIWDEFWNNL
-1709 RFNSGFDPT
+1709 NKMHSGFDPT

-1742 SRIKAESKEHNIKEE
+1742 SRIKAEGKEHNIKEE

-1766 WKAAKGMMDSSIDKI
+1766 WKAAKGMMESSIDKI
-1781 NDKLLLASMDFVGSR
+1781 NDKLLLASMGFVGSR

-1820 NAANLDDYFNAA
+1820 NAASLDDYFNAA
-1832 HDAVESFF
+1832 HDAVVSFF
-1840 NKENGE
+1840 N
-1846 VESNEN
+1846 
-1852 TETIS
+1852 
-1857 PEDDYHGYLETLN
+1857 
-1870 SDAERETV
+1870 
-1878 KDFLNKSFNP
+1878 
-1888 FGEGKGF
+1888 
-1895 YKFKKFAENMA
+1895 
-1906 KRKDTTY
+1906 
-1913 GRGRINGNK
+1913 
-1922 VPKEVYQYSKWLHD
+1922 
-1936 NDKLSDTIDTD
+1936 SDTIDTD
-1947 TSTVVENKGEKQD
+1947 TSTVVESKGENED
-1960 VPGRERST
+1960 VPGREQST

-1982 SGTGNGEESGNDSTG
+1982 SGTGNREETGNNSEGED
-1997 ENRDSGRTHGEHTGS
+1997 RDGGRTHGEHTGS
-2012 SEQAD
+2012 AEQAD
-2017 AGTVQGQRDSNEAAN
+2017 AGTVQGQRASNEATN

-2039 TGNETGRTKEP
+2039 TGNETGRAKEP
-2050 VISPKVDKIEEDI
+2050 VISPKIDKIEKDI
-2063 ANKKVKKPSDLPG
+2063 ANNRVKKPSDLPG
-2076 NDYVFKDDTKELTA
+2076 NDYVFKDDAKELTA

-2111 RKATPSEQEV
+2111 RKAIPSEQEI

-2141 YDAKIANDLKETI
+2141 YDAKMASDLKETI

-2177 KAMWRLAGCL
+2177 KAMWKLAGHL

-2221 VELSELPAEIAS
+2221 VELSEMPAEIAS

-2320 KLRRMLAS
+2320 KLRRMLAG
-2328 KAEFLGAIRLPTD
+2328 KAELLGAIRLPTD
-2341 TFKSSGANVVTD
+2341 TFKSEGANVVTD

-2388 GPSGYVDDKGKVRT
+2388 VPSGYVDDKGKVRT

-2426 SGKYG
+2426 KNKYG

-2456 KDVYTPRVVAPINS
+2456 KDVYAPRVVAPINS
-2470 VEHVEGI
+2470 VEHIEGI

-2501 NVNGEL
+2501 NINGEL

-2514 NYKRDSDRKKIQN
+2514 HYKRDTDRKKVQS
-2527 KAKDFVAVRDA
+2527 KAKDFITVRDA
-2538 MNDVYESQV
+2538 LNDVYESQV
-2547 NPDISEEEL
+2547 NPDVSEEEL

-2564 KAYNNFKEKHGY
+2564 KAYNSFKEKHGY
-2576 LNDTKNYGSFR
+2576 LNDTKNYGPFR
-2587 DTPLVG
+2587 DTPLIG

-2609 NPEVTEADILT
+2609 KPEVTEADILT
-2620 KRTAYPESTVTNIST
+2620 KRTRYPDLGNTVTNIST

-2655 SKTLGV
+2655 AKTLGV
-2661 SEDDIAKKLEGKII
+2661 SEEDIAKRLEGKII

-2722 PKDVELKDI
+2722 PKDVEIKDI

-2755 KDIIKISYNPSL
+2755 KDIIKIGYNPSL

-2774 GSDYGRIATNVEDK
+2774 GANYSRIATNVEDK
-2788 YSIKAV
+2788 YSIKAID
-2794 GEKEANIPIYKVIQ
+2794 EKEANIPVYKVIQ

-2850 NKDLKEWINRNPSIR
+2850 NKDLKEWISRNPSIR

-2957 VAQFEREFYQIC
+2957 VTQFKKEFYQIC
-2969 PSAKILV
+2969 PDAKILV

-2999 KPTEDNGFR
+2999 KPTEDNGFK

-3025 VPRTEAER
+3025 VPKTEAER

-3048 APQVLLDYIADS
+3048 APQVLLDYITDC
-3060 YSKKNMKLRGEREEK
+3060 YSEKKMKLRGEREEK
-3075 IAQRA
+3075 IAKRA
-3080 AAISKIATNDWD
+3080 AAISRIATNDWD

-3120 KYEQALKEEQAANGK
+3120 KYEQALKEEQATNGK

-3314 EDAPEVLKSRPVAKR
+3314 EDAPEVLKDRPVAKR
-3329 ETITVDETPWLSNFK
+3329 VTITVDETPWLSNFK
-3344 RQIRDRAAAIKAS
+3344 RQIRDRAAAIKTS

-3369 KESLEM
+3369 KESIEM
-3375 FKETGHYKKV
+3375 FEKTGHYKKV

-3413 ESKVRAC
+3413 KSKVRAC

-3447 GTKKT
+3447 GTKKS
-3452 DSAYTVY
+3452 DNAYTVY

-3466 VAKGIPTNEIDFSQ
+3466 AAKGIPANEIDFSQ
-3480 NYEGKKKGVMSEK
+3480 NYEGKKKGIMSDK
-3493 VNSGD
+3493 VNNGD

-3529 RPRDIEQREGRA
+3529 RPRDIEQREGRGV
-3541 IRQGNEN
+3541 RQGNEN
-3548 GEVRIYNYVQE
+3548 DEIRIYNYVQE

-3573 ANVIAAIMH
+3573 GNVIAAIMH

-3640 ETIRKNNPAQIEKQ
+3640 EAIRKNNPAQIEKQ

-3663 DIKTINQ
+3663 DVKTISQ

-3684 FDKREVAN
+3684 FDKRELAN
-3692 EALTKEKQSFA
+3692 EALTQEKQSFA

-3724 SVRGMSIT
+3724 SVRGMKIA

-3739 FKNTRDSA
+3739 FKNMRDSA

-3756 QTYRVV
+3756 QTYRVA

-3773 QYLPTQSLEEERQKL
+3773 QYLPNKSLNEERQKL

-3800 PMSET
+3800 PMPET

-3843 EMNASNTDYLISDAD
+3843 EMNASKTDYLISDAD
-3858 NLVSHSPKEM
+3858 NLVSRSPKEM
-3868 QEQVIRTFPNAS
+3868 QEQVMRTFPNAS

-4026 IFRKVQ
+4026 IFHKVQ
-4032 EGQLWERTKDNK
+4032 EGQLWERAKDNK

-4067 KKGNAPT
+4067 KKSNVPT

-4094 ILNNIFSPSRSAD
+4094 ILNNIFSPSRSTD

-4116 ADDAMRTMQKNR
+4116 ADDAMRIMQKNR

-4201 TQAENVTRAYDKKA
+4201 TQAENVTKAYNKKA
-4215 DAEKRVKE
+4215 DAEKRIKE

-4259 EVVTDAEGL
+4259 EVVTDAKGL

-4280 TSVKVGKGKIY
+4280 TSVRVGKGKIY
-4291 VHYKSYTKPLHN
+4291 VHYKSYAKPLHN

-4314 FMIIQKTTDEN
+4314 FMIIQKTTDES

-4360 PKAFQ
+4360 PKAFR

-4407 KGRHV
+4407 KGRHI

-4444 VAIDPFKVKATNL
+4444 VALDPFKVKATNL

-4553 QVGVGLKRA
+4553 KVGYGLKRA
-4562 LKPTQSDLRVLKSLG
+4562 MKPTQSDLRILKSLG

-4833 LKSLSPAMGN
+4833 LKSLSPTMGN

-4861 DYDGWDRAMRAMGFR
+4861 DYDGWDRAMRALGFR

-4904 KESYLEDPS
+4904 KEAYLEAPS

-4930 NKLKGNK
+4930 NKLTDNK